1 VFVLGLILS
10 ALIGFSL
17 GLIGGGGAI
26 LAVPI
31 LVYVLGIDAR
41 AAVAMSLAIVG
52 ITAALGAYMHAR
64 RGTLRLA
71 TGLMF
76 AALGVV
82 GAFFGARLT
91 YLLRREVL
99 LLIFAAIMVAAAT
112 AMLMRPSEKTVQS
125 RGAAVVLVAGF
136 GVGVLTGFLG
146 VGGGFLIVPAL
157 VFFAGLDMRD
167 AVGTSLLV
175 IAINSFAGLSGH
187 LLRAGANLDVNL
199 TLILVAIATAGM
211 LLGARL
217 SHRISP
223 QMLKACFA
231 LLVIA
236 MALFLVWKN
245 LPAVIWPADAVL
257 APTVSAA
264 VPELLPARSRT
275 ATAQRYRTSPATSSA
290 PRPRLR

>member
-1 VFVLGLILS
+1 
-10 ALIGFSL
+10 
-17 GLIGGGGAI
+17 
-26 LAVPI
+26 
-31 LVYVLGIDAR
+31 
-41 AAVAMSLAIVG
+41 
-52 ITAALGAYMHAR
+52 
-64 RGTLRLA
+64 
-71 TGLMF
+71 
-76 AALGVV
+76 
-82 GAFFGARLT
+82 
-91 YLLRREVL
+91 
-99 LLIFAAIMVAAAT
+99 MVAAAT

-231 LLVIA
+231 LLIIA

-245 LPAVIWPADAVL
+245 LPAVI
-257 APTVSAA
+257 
-264 VPELLPARSRT
+264 
-275 ATAQRYRTSPATSSA
+275 
-290 PRPRLR
+290 

>member
-1 VFVLGLILS
+1 
-10 ALIGFSL
+10 
-17 GLIGGGGAI
+17 
-26 LAVPI
+26 
-31 LVYVLGIDAR
+31 VYVLGIDAR

-245 LPAVIWPADAVL
+245 LPAVI
-257 APTVSAA
+257 
-264 VPELLPARSRT
+264 
-275 ATAQRYRTSPATSSA
+275 
-290 PRPRLR
+290 